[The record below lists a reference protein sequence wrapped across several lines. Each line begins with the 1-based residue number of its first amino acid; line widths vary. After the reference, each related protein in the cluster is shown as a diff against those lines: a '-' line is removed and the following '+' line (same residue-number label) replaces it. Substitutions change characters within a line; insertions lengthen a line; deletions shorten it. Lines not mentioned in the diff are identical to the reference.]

1 MTELN
6 HDAFRRL
13 ISGERTGFS
22 AALSRS
28 LLAAAAT
35 GYSSVISLRN
45 SLYSKGWAR
54 THAVDVPV
62 ISVGNI
68 TAGGTG
74 KTPLVIWLY
83 RLLQKKNIRCA
94 ILTRGY
100 KTLRDRLS
108 DEPAVLTKSCPH
120 AKVIVNP
127 DRLTAASHAINKFNA
142 QLLIMDDGF
151 QHRRLARDLDIVT
164 VDATQPFGYGKVL
177 PAGLLREPP
186 TALNRADAVVI
197 TRADQLLEYKLNQL
211 ENKLRSLN
219 PDMVIPRAI
228 HNPICA
234 ISIGRKEI
242 SIEQLKARKI
252 FAFCGIANPN
262 AFLSTIKKCGLN
274 LVGSKT
280 YNDHYHYAAEDIAAI
295 YAQAR
300 YCKADLVLSTQKDWT
315 KTALLAPVE
324 DDLTFAY
331 LAVELKFLAGEGEFI
346 RLIEKTIQG
355 KIPSC
360 QTSTQQ

>member
-6 HDAFRRL
+6 HDVFRKL
-13 ISGERTGFS
+13 ISGERTGLS
-22 AALSRS
+22 AAFLRS
-28 LLAAAAT
+28 LLAAAARI
-35 GYSSVISLRN
+35 YSAVISLRN
-45 SLYSKGWAR
+45 SLYSKGWSK
-54 THAVDVPV
+54 THTVDVPV

-68 TAGGTG
+68 TVGGTG

-83 RLLQKKNIRCA
+83 QLLERKNIRCA

-100 KTLRDRLS
+100 KTQRDRLS
-108 DEPAVLTKSCPH
+108 DEPAILAKSCPQ

-127 DRLTAASHAINKFNA
+127 DRRTAASRAIHKFNA

-164 VDATQPFGYGKVL
+164 IDATQPFGYGKLL

-197 TRADQLLEYKLNQL
+197 NRANQLVEYKLTQL

-219 PDMVIPRAI
+219 PDMIIARAI

-234 ISIGRKEI
+234 KSIDRKEI
-242 SIEQLKARKI
+242 SIEQLKAKKI

-262 AFLSTIKKCGLN
+262 AFLSTIKRCGLN
-274 LVGSKT
+274 LVGSKI
-280 YNDHYHYAAEDIAAI
+280 YNDHYHYTGHDIAYI
-295 YAQAR
+295 YEQAR
-300 YCKADLVLSTQKDWT
+300 HCKADLVLSTQKDWT
-315 KTALLAPVE
+315 KTALLAPVT
-324 DDLTFAY
+324 DDLTFTY
-331 LAVELKFLAGEGEFI
+331 LAVELKFLVGEDKFI
-346 RLIEKTIQG
+346 RLIENTIQG
-355 KIPSC
+355 KIPASA
-360 QTSTQQ
+360 QQ

>member
-6 HDAFRRL
+6 HDAFRKL
-13 ISGERTGFS
+13 ISGKRTGLP
-22 AALSRS
+22 AAFVRS

-35 GYSSVISLRN
+35 VYSSVISLRN
-45 SLYSKGWAR
+45 SLYSKGWSK
-54 THAVDVPV
+54 THTVDVPV

-68 TAGGTG
+68 TVGGTG

-83 RLLQKKNIRCA
+83 GLLHKKSIRCA

-108 DEPAVLTKSCPH
+108 DEPAIIAKSCH
-120 AKVIVNP
+120 QAKVIINT
-127 DRLTAASHAINKFNA
+127 DRLTAASRAIHKFDA

-164 VDATQPFGYGKVL
+164 IDATQPFGYGKLL

-197 TRADQLLEYKLNQL
+197 TRADQLVEYKLSQL

-219 PDMVIPRAI
+219 PDMIIARAI
-228 HNPICA
+228 HDPITA
-234 ISIGRKEI
+234 KSIGNKEI
-242 SIEQLKARKI
+242 STEQLKAKKI

-262 AFLSTIKKCGLN
+262 AFLSTIKRCRLN
-274 LVGSKT
+274 LVGSKI
-280 YNDHYHYAAEDIAAI
+280 YNDHYHYAGEDIATI
-295 YAQAR
+295 YEQAR
-300 YCKADLVLSTQKDWT
+300 HHKADLVLSTQKDWT
-315 KTALLAPVE
+315 KTALLAPVA

-331 LAVELKFLAGEGEFI
+331 LAVELKFLAGEDKFI
-346 RLIEKTIQG
+346 RLIENTIQG
-355 KIPSC
+355 KIPS
-360 QTSTQQ
+360 SAQQ

>member
-6 HDAFRRL
+6 HDAFRKL
-13 ISGERTGFS
+13 ISGERTGLS
-22 AALSRS
+22 AAFLRS
-28 LLAAAAT
+28 LLGAAST

-45 SLYSKGWAR
+45 SLYSKGWAK

-68 TAGGTG
+68 TVGGTG

-83 RLLQKKNIRCA
+83 SFLHNKNIRCA

-100 KTLRDRLS
+100 KTQRDRLS
-108 DEPAVLTKSCPH
+108 DEPATLAKSCPH

-127 DRLTAASHAINKFNA
+127 DRLTAASHAIHKFNA

-164 VDATQPFGYGKVL
+164 IDATQPFGYGKLL
-177 PAGLLREPP
+177 PAGLLREPL

-197 TRADQLLEYKLNQL
+197 TRSDQLIQYKLSQL

-219 PDMVIPRAI
+219 PDMIITRAI
-228 HNPICA
+228 HNPVCA
-234 ISIGRKEI
+234 ISVGRKEI

-252 FAFCGIANPN
+252 FAFSGIANPN
-262 AFLSTIKKCGLN
+262 AFVTTIKRCGLN

-315 KTALLAPVE
+315 KTALLAPVA

-331 LAVELKFLAGEGEFI
+331 LAVELKFLVGEREFI
-346 RLIEKTIQG
+346 QLIENTIQG
-355 KIPSC
+355 KIPS
-360 QTSTQQ
+360 SAQQ